1 MPGIEPGARY
11 ELYDFILEE
20 LDQLANQHPH
30 RIKSVCTSLRNQKL
44 QLLAFVGVLN
54 KKFQDIADDFI
65 FPLDKIWAMCVLQ
78 RCQHSSM
85 TYAVRA
91 LPLQDYFGPDF
102 DAVEDAVLQALDSTE
117 RTSSMV
123 ENLHSRLA
131 PYFFLRREIG
141 FGYLNLLQFYLNHN
155 PIQRSHRH
163 ERVNKTPAQLMSG
176 KTHPH
181 WLEMLGYQ
189 RFHKAA

>member
-1 MPGIEPGARY
+1 MIG
-11 ELYDFILEE
+11 
-20 LDQLANQHPH
+20 
-30 RIKSVCTSLRNQKL
+30 L
-44 QLLAFVGVLN
+44 QGFFGV
-54 KKFQDIADDFI
+54 
-65 FPLDKIWAMCVLQ
+65 
-78 RCQHSSM
+78 
-85 TYAVRA
+85 
-91 LPLQDYFGPDF
+91 FGGS
-102 DAVEDAVLQALDSTE
+102 STE
-117 RTSSMV
+117 PLS
-123 ENLHSRLA
+123 

-176 KTHPH
+176 KDHPH